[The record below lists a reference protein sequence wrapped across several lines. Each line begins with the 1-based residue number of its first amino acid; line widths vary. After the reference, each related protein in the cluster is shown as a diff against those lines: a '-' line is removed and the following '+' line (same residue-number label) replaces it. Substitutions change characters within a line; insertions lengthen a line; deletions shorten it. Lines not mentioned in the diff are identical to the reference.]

1 MDLALPLR
9 LPTPPY
15 GIAYGGLMAYLWAIF
30 YSTFYILALTG
41 STPFDNNPE
50 HHALVRGA

>member
-1 MDLALPLR
+1 MLALPLR

-15 GIAYGGLMAYLWAIF
+15 GIAYGGLIYGLWAIF